1 MLNRHFSKDIQMVK
15 RHVKRCSA
23 ALVITEMQ
31 IKTAVKYHLIPVAMV
46 RIKSLQTINAGEG
59 VEQRK
64 VSYTVGGHIH
74 WFSHY
79 GE

>member
-1 MLNRHFSKDIQMVK
+1 MVK

-46 RIKSLQTINAGEG
+46 RIKSLQTINAGEC
-59 VEQRK
+59 VEKREH
-64 VSYTVGGHIH
+64 SCTDGGNVN
-74 WFSHY
+74 
-79 GE
+79 